1 MKKILLMLVI
11 LTGCIGVGWTQQAKL
26 DSLLRVNEAYQKE
39 DSLKVIYLRYIFG
52 QYAILKQFDKVES
65 FGEAAVSLAK
75 KLPNKSILEVTY
87 YKLGASYHGVS
98 DYLKALSYYEK
109 ALEVGKEAA
118 DKVHMADT
126 YLNMGALYNDIP
138 DYAKSLEA
146 HQIAIIL
153 YEHLGKKGE
162 VASCYMNIG
171 DIYEGLGQFKQA
183 SEYIHKALKIF
194 EDASSTSRGV
204 AVACEALGNILMMA
218 SDNELMNMRIRP
230 AEKYEKALQLFNRAL
245 PIAEKEE
252 DYSMKSSIMTGIGK
266 IYEARQNKET
276 ALKYYLTSM
285 EVNKKANEKLTLA
298 ENYLNL
304 GRYYTKNKDYGN
316 GFINLKQGLDIAR
329 QINVSGVQKNA
340 LESLSNLYETTG
352 RFDSSLFYYRE
363 YIVMRDSIY
372 NNEKE
377 REITR
382 KQLQLDFNI
391 KEREYKLTQQ
401 LTDESL
407 KQQILLAKQQQQEII
422 LRKQQLEISDQE
434 KSLQR
439 VAFLK
444 KEADLENAKKL
455 EITRL
460 QKEQLRARFDKK
472 IKDSRISAQQAQI
485 EFDAKLSTALAII
498 AITTFAAGILVFYN
512 HYKTVKLNKLVS
524 KQKQTLEELVSVK
537 DTIFGIVSHDLRTQ
551 VNNLISFSSL
561 LANGHIEQKRLAQYT
576 ELIKGTLDH
585 TASLMDNLLNWSAS
599 QMQGFAPVIEDIDMA
614 AIVEHV
620 INGAH
625 HTIGTKNLTVNNSV
639 KEGVRVL
646 GDRNMVELIVR
657 NLVSN
662 AIKFSGQDGLLE
674 IFAKRD
680 GKGMV
685 LSVRDNGVGISET
698 KVQQI
703 NDVAIKSI
711 ESTHG
716 TNREKGTGLGLLLSK
731 HFAAIL
737 HGNITVNS
745 RPGAGSIFHITLP
758 AA

>member
-1 MKKILLMLVI
+1 
-11 LTGCIGVGWTQQAKL
+11 
-26 DSLLRVNEAYQKE
+26 
-39 DSLKVIYLRYIFG
+39 
-52 QYAILKQFDKVES
+52 
-65 FGEAAVSLAK
+65 
-75 KLPNKSILEVTY
+75 
-87 YKLGASYHGVS
+87 
-98 DYLKALSYYEK
+98 
-109 ALEVGKEAA
+109 
-118 DKVHMADT
+118 
-126 YLNMGALYNDIP
+126 
-138 DYAKSLEA
+138 
-146 HQIAIIL
+146 
-153 YEHLGKKGE
+153 
-162 VASCYMNIG
+162 MNIP
-171 DIYEGLGQFKQA
+171 E
-183 SEYIHKALKIF
+183 
-194 EDASSTSRGV
+194 
-204 AVACEALGNILMMA
+204 
-218 SDNELMNMRIRP
+218 
-230 AEKYEKALQLFNRAL
+230 
-245 PIAEKEE
+245 
-252 DYSMKSSIMTGIGK
+252 
-266 IYEARQNKET
+266 
-276 ALKYYLTSM
+276 
-285 EVNKKANEKLTLA
+285 
-298 ENYLNL
+298 
-304 GRYYTKNKDYGN
+304 
-316 GFINLKQGLDIAR
+316 
-329 QINVSGVQKNA
+329 
-340 LESLSNLYETTG
+340 
-352 RFDSSLFYYRE
+352 
-363 YIVMRDSIY
+363 
-372 NNEKE
+372 
-377 REITR
+377 
-382 KQLQLDFNI
+382 
-391 KEREYKLTQQ
+391 
-401 LTDESL
+401 
-407 KQQILLAKQQQQEII
+407 
-422 LRKQQLEISDQE
+422 
-434 KSLQR
+434 
-439 VAFLK
+439 
-444 KEADLENAKKL
+444 
-455 EITRL
+455 
-460 QKEQLRARFDKK
+460 
-472 IKDSRISAQQAQI
+472 
-485 EFDAKLSTALAII
+485 LSTALAII

-537 DTIFGIVSHDLRTQ
+537 DTIFGIVSHDLRTP

-599 QMQGFAPVIEDIDMA
+599 QMQGFAPVIEDLDLA